1 MNKTSSITDFYSFL
15 KQMSIPE
22 LLAIPKDLQPIP
34 GTNNFFYFGALH
46 LVHGLAK
53 TGKTHFV
60 LETLNNAKNVD
71 VIWLDGDFNDAVMVN
86 KFKKI
91 THLTPLE
98 SDAYLNMWV
107 NANVDYTGKI
117 FILDSLKDFKNK
129 QDMDTNSGMDTIIKR
144 FKYLTKKAATVIVI
158 HHSTVR
164 YGVSSSETKI
174 KIKGNEEAIYS
185 NCDITYLFTRDFDG
199 NLSELLCERSRVNYI
214 KSGAIFKKNNPHKKW
229 QNKDGAILKRTDN
242 ATNTVIK

>member
-1 MNKTSSITDFYSFL
+1 MTGTSNITHFNSFL
-15 KQMSIPE
+15 KQMSTPG
-22 LLAIPKDLQPIP
+22 LLAAPKDLQPIP

-60 LETLNNAKNVD
+60 LETINYAKNVD
-71 VIWLDGDFNDAVMVN
+71 VIWIDGDFNDAAMVT
-86 KFKKI
+86 KFKNI
-91 THLTPLE
+91 THLAPLE
-98 SDAYLNMWV
+98 SDVYLDMWI
-107 NANVDYTGKI
+107 NSDIDYTGKI
-117 FILDSLKDFKNK
+117 FIIDSLKDFKNK
-129 QDMDTNSGMDTIIKR
+129 QDIDTNNGMDAIIKR

-164 YGVSSSETKI
+164 YGVSSSSNKI

-185 NCDITYLFTRDFDG
+185 NCDITYLFTRDFDS
-199 NLSELLCERSRVNYI
+199 NLSELLCERSRVNHI
-214 KSGAIFKKNNPHKKW
+214 KSGAIFKKNSPLEKW
-229 QNKDGAILKRTDN
+229 KSKDRSILKRTDN

>member
-1 MNKTSSITDFYSFL
+1 MTETAKITHFNSFL
-15 KQMSIPE
+15 KQMSTPE
-22 LLAIPKDLQPIP
+22 LLAVPKDLQPIP

-60 LETLNNAKNVD
+60 LETLNYAKNVD
-71 VIWLDGDFNDAVMVN
+71 VIWIDGDFNDAVMIN
-86 KFKKI
+86 KFQNI

-98 SDAYLNMWV
+98 SDSYLDMWI
-107 NANVDYTGKI
+107 NADVDYTDKI
-117 FILDSLKDFKNK
+117 FIIDSLKDFKNK
-129 QDMDTNSGMDTIIKR
+129 QDMDTNSGMDAIIKR

-164 YGVSSSETKI
+164 YGVSSSANKI

-185 NCDITYLFTRDFDG
+185 NCDITYLFTRDFNS

-214 KSGAIFKKNNPHKKW
+214 KSGATFKKNDPDKKW
-229 QNKDGAILKRTDN
+229 QNKDKSILKRTDN